1 MNERGAVTLG
11 LPKGIAM
18 LEVGTTKESVTVDEG
33 IFTTMPGAS
42 VALPLSSIDA
52 SSSPYK

>member
-1 MNERGAVTLG
+1 MKLRGTLTLG

-18 LEVGTTKESVTVDEG
+18 LEVGTIKESVTVEEG
-33 IFTTMPGAS
+33 IFTTMPETG

-52 SSSPYK
+52 SSSLYK